1 MCKDLSTDELVLL
14 LEHSK
19 RELILLTKL
28 RENGRYGSK
37 NYESQVNLLLDDINS
52 LERELKKRK

>member
-1 MCKDLSTDELVLL
+1 MYKDLSTKELALL

-28 RENGRYGSK
+28 REKGSYSSK
-37 NYESQVNLLLDDINS
+37 NYELQVNLLLDDINS
-52 LERELKKRK
+52 LERELKKRE

>member
-1 MCKDLSTDELVLL
+1 MYRDLSTEELVLL

-28 RENGRYGSK
+28 REKGLYGSE
-37 NYESQVNLLLDDINS
+37 NYKSQVDLLLDDINS
-52 LERELKKRK
+52 LGRELKKRK